1 MCSEVQM
8 ERSYRFEHSLKKEV
22 GEMTRLRWITVSMFI
37 VGILAMGSA
46 GHSAEPII
54 IGSVEPAS
62 PPGSIAQGSEAT
74 AGIKLAVEMINK
86 QGGILGR
93 PVEVQFE
100 DSMGIPEK
108 GRAATEKLITKGK
121 VSMIVGGNHSSVC
134 MAMSDVAHEYRIPYI
149 NVNCWADAIREKG
162 YREWF
167 NTSVNNSRIAVGGAE
182 FVKALGVKRVVVL
195 PENTDFGIG
204 LARGFKNHLKSIA
217 PEVDCTDTVLDRE
230 AKDFTPV
237 ILGLA
242 KDPPD
247 VVVPIMDPPTGYII
261 INQLH
266 EYGVAPTAKT
276 WLLDLDALAEL
287 PDFWDNVKEGGKYL
301 AGIALFHPSMKLTDL
316 GKEVRK
322 LHMEKTKREAS
333 RVVFQGFDAV
343 WVAADAIK
351 RAGKLEADVVIKAL
365 KETKLV
371 GTRGTITFSTEPGPF
386 FQQWVEVPYSIIQF
400 TEVKQPLAKAPI
412 VFPSEQA
419 TAKPV
424 KP

>member
-1 MCSEVQM
+1 MI
-8 ERSYRFEHSLKKEV
+8 
-22 GEMTRLRWITVSMFI
+22 RLRGITVLMFM
-37 VGILAMGSA
+37 VAVLAIGSI
-46 GHSAEPII
+46 GHPAEPII
-54 IGSVEPAS
+54 IGSVEPSS
-62 PPGSIAQGSEAT
+62 PPGSIAQGSEAV
-74 AGIKLAVEMINK
+74 AGIKLAVKMINER
-86 QGGILGR
+86 GGILGR

-108 GRAATEKLITKGK
+108 GRAATERLISKGK

-134 MAMSDVAHEYRIPYI
+134 MAMSDVAHEYRIPYV

-162 YREWF
+162 YAEWF

-182 FVKALGVKRVVVL
+182 FVKSLGVKRVVVL

-204 LARGFKNHLKSIA
+204 LARGFTKHLKSIA
-217 PEVDCTDTVLDRE
+217 PEIACTDTVLDRE
-230 AKDFTPV
+230 AKDFTPA

-247 VVVPIMDPPTGYII
+247 VVVPIMDPPAGYII
-261 INQLH
+261 INQLF

-276 WLLDLDALAEL
+276 WMLDLDALAEL
-287 PDFWDNVKEGGKYL
+287 PDFWDNVSEGGKYL
-301 AGIALFHPSMKLTDL
+301 TGIALFHPNMKLTDL

-322 LHMEKTKREAS
+322 QHMDKAGREAS

-351 RAGKLEADVVIKAL
+351 RAGKLEADAVIKAL
-365 KETKLV
+365 RETKLV
-371 GTRGTITFSTEPGPF
+371 GTRGTITFSTERGPF

-400 TEVKQPLAKAPI
+400 TKVKQPLAEAPI
-412 VFPSEQA
+412 VFPPGQA

-424 KP
+424 KR

>member
-1 MCSEVQM
+1 MI
-8 ERSYRFEHSLKKEV
+8 K
-22 GEMTRLRWITVSMFI
+22 LRWITVLTFI
-37 VGILAMGSA
+37 VAVLAIGSV
-46 GHSAEPII
+46 GSPQEPII
-54 IGSVEPAS
+54 IGSVEPSS
-62 PPGSIAQGSEAT
+62 PPGSIAQGSEAV

-86 QGGILGR
+86 RGGILGR

-108 GRAATEKLITKGK
+108 GRAATEKLIVKGK

-134 MAMSDVAHEYRIPYI
+134 MAMSDVAHEYHIPYV

-162 YREWF
+162 YDEWF
-167 NTSVNNSRIAVGGAE
+167 NTSVNNSRIAVAGAE

-204 LARGFKNHLKSIA
+204 LARGFTKHLKSIA
-217 PEVDCTDTVLDRE
+217 PEIDCTDTVLDRE

-242 KDPPD
+242 KEPPD
-247 VVVPIMDPPTGYII
+247 VVVPIMDPPAGYII

-266 EYGVAPTAKT
+266 EYGVAPTPKT
-276 WLLDLDALAEL
+276 WMLDLDALAEL
-287 PDFWDNVKEGGKYL
+287 PDFWDNVREGGKYL
-301 AGIALFHPSMKLTDL
+301 TGIALFHPRMKLTDL

-322 LHMEKTKREAS
+322 RHMEKTGREAS

-351 RAGKLEADVVIKAL
+351 RAGKLKADAVIKAL

-371 GTRGTITFSTEPGPF
+371 GTRGTITFSTERGPF

-400 TEVKQPLAKAPI
+400 TKVDQPLAKAPI
-412 VFPSEQA
+412 IFPPEQA